1 VANAGGV
8 ASWTIS
14 VATPTAAVAREYL
27 TVAQL
32 AALTPWSIEAIY
44 RMMRRGVLREGVHY
58 FQPQGVRTQLIFK
71 WSTIVRFIEDAAR
84 AAAVPEA
91 EAASSE
97 KGKVLDVPN
106 ATAALQRLLP

>member
-1 VANAGGV
+1 
-8 ASWTIS
+8 
-14 VATPTAAVAREYL
+14 
-27 TVAQL
+27 
-32 AALTPWSIEAIY
+32 
-44 RMMRRGVLREGVHY
+44 
-58 FQPQGVRTQLIFK
+58 VRTQLIFK